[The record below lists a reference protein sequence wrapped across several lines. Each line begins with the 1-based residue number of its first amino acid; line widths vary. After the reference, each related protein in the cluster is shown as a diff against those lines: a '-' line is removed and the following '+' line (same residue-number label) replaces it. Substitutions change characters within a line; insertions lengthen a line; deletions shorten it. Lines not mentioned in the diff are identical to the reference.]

1 MTGVFVWIIIDLSG
15 SKFKNFVGRPYLVN
29 VISNSDRFKTQR
41 EKRTEIKV
49 VNNTFF
55 TYNPPLFLSYSN
67 KENRFIITKMT
78 NSINQN
84 SSNPW
89 WLLWNRCDQL
99 QDTLGLLEMELNNL
113 NVDHDLF
120 IDETVQELS
129 RINSEIEPLFL
140 STQVQEVNS

>member
-1 MTGVFVWIIIDLSG
+1 
-15 SKFKNFVGRPYLVN
+15 
-29 VISNSDRFKTQR
+29 
-41 EKRTEIKV
+41 
-49 VNNTFF
+49 
-55 TYNPPLFLSYSN
+55 
-67 KENRFIITKMT
+67 MT
-78 NSINQN
+78 NLINQN

-140 STQVQEVNS
+140 STQVQEINK